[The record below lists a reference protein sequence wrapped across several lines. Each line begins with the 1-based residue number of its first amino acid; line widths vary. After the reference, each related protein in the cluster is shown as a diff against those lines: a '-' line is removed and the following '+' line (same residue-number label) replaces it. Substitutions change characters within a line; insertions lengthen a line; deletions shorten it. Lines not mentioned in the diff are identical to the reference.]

1 MQSGQTQGPTNN
13 SNTGTGTNDTI
24 TVAQNTSSANIPLSA
39 GPSAASRSHHKRP
52 RTHHPAGA
60 IPHTQHS
67 QPDASYGTYSND
79 VQSTPSTSLAPESQP
94 YPNLD
99 TIPLE
104 GHESMMW
111 YDQLFASSFSAI
123 DNPFLVNA
131 EFDASVDPNWNY
143 LR

>member
-1 MQSGQTQGPTNN
+1 MQPGQAQGHFNN
-13 SNTGTGTNDTI
+13 SNTGTIPSDTI
-24 TVAQNTSSANIPLSA
+24 AVAQNTSSADIPLPTGLST
-39 GPSAASRSHHKRP
+39 ASRSHHKRP

-60 IPHTQHS
+60 IPRDTLHS
-67 QPDASYGTYSND
+67 QPDASHGTYSND
-79 VQSTPSTSLAPESQP
+79 VLSTPNTSLAESQP
-94 YPNLD
+94 CPDLN